1 MCRNQLTLQA
11 NCQSKYLLIPTVT
24 CAQVRLEAVE
34 IDGEMSKVA
43 SDWFGFHHNDNVTVH
58 IADGLHFISQLA
70 TRGGN
75 VGLFVSIAHWKSW
88 GAPDAGWQR
97 NVCNRF
103 PHTCT

>member
-1 MCRNQLTLQA
+1 MSPRHSVLYLHFIVIITGSVWMCRNQLTLQA

-43 SDWFGFHHNDNVTVH
+43 SDWFGFRHNNNVTVH

-75 VGLFVSIAHWKSW
+75 VGLFVSIAH
-88 GAPDAGWQR
+88 
-97 NVCNRF
+97 
-103 PHTCT
+103 

>member
-1 MCRNQLTLQA
+1 MGRNQLTLQA

-75 VGLFVSIAHWKSW
+75 VGLFVSIAH
-88 GAPDAGWQR
+88 
-97 NVCNRF
+97 
-103 PHTCT
+103 

>member
-1 MCRNQLTLQA
+1 MSPRHSVLYLHFIVIITGSVWMCRNQLTLQA
-11 NCQSKYLLIPTVT
+11 NCQSKYLLIPTIT

-75 VGLFVSIAHWKSW
+75 VGLFVSIAH
-88 GAPDAGWQR
+88 
-97 NVCNRF
+97 
-103 PHTCT
+103 

>member
-1 MCRNQLTLQA
+1 MCRNRFKLQA
-11 NCQSKYLLIPTVT
+11 NCQYKYLLIPTT

-70 TRGGN
+70 TRGGSA
-75 VGLFVSIAHWKSW
+75 VLFVSVAE
-88 GAPDAGWQR
+88 
-97 NVCNRF
+97 
-103 PHTCT
+103 